1 MDFYIFNK
9 SGNYLGMRGSAPIE
23 NEIGIE
29 ATPEAVDFMTTAVV
43 PMVVG
48 GKLTETATIE
58 QIAEA
63 QKESVPNEVA
73 LWKLRFV
80 LSQMQLEQSVTE
92 AINLLEEPQRTA
104 ATYIWNFGTA
114 VDRYSN
120 TVIFIKTALELT
132 EQEVDDIFINADKI
146 TL

>member
-29 ATPEAVDFMTTAVV
+29 ATPEAVTFMTTAVV

-120 TVIFIKTALELT
+120 TVMFIKIALGLT
-132 EQEVDDIFINADKI
+132 EQEVDDIFIQANSI
-146 TL
+146 QL

>member
-9 SGNYLGMRGSAPIE
+9 SGNYLGLRGSAPID

-29 ATPEAVDFMTTAVV
+29 ATPEAVAFMTTAVV

-48 GKLTETATIE
+48 GQLKETATPE
-58 QIAEA
+58 QIAQA
-63 QKESVPNEVA
+63 NKAKTPDVVA

-80 LSQMQLEQSVTE
+80 LSQMKLEQSVTD

-114 VDRYSN
+114 VDRNYN
-120 TVIFIKTALELT
+120 TVIFIKTALGFT
-132 EQEVDDIFINADKI
+132 EQEVDDIFIQANSVQ
-146 TL
+146 L

>member
-29 ATPEAVDFMTTAVV
+29 ATPETVEFMTTAVV

-48 GKLTETATIE
+48 GKLTETATPE
-58 QIAEA
+58 QIADA
-63 QKESVPNEVA
+63 QKGLVPTEVA

-80 LSQMQLEQSVTE
+80 LSQMQLEQSVTD

-114 VDRYSN
+114 VDRDSN
-120 TVIFIKTALELT
+120 TVIFIKTALGLT
-132 EQEVDDIFINADKI
+132 EQEVDDIFIQANSI
-146 TL
+146 QL

>member
-1 MDFYIFNK
+1 MDFYIFDK

-29 ATPEAVDFMTTAVV
+29 ATPEAVAFMTTAVV

-120 TVIFIKTALELT
+120 TVIFIKIALELT
-132 EQEVDDIFINADKI
+132 EQEVDHIFINADKI

>member
-1 MDFYIFNK
+1 MKRYFLIKELDTLEVYVTQPLEK
-9 SGNYLGMRGSAPIE
+9 QPKDSIE
-23 NEIGIE
+23 FFENTFVKAGFDIYPNPLRIVEI
-29 ATPEAVDFMTTAVV
+29 ATP
-43 PMVVG
+43 
-48 GKLTETATIE
+48 E

-73 LWKLRFV
+73 LWKIRFV

-120 TVIFIKTALELT
+120 TVIFIKTALGLT

>member
-1 MDFYIFNK
+1 MRYFYTKYGTVID
-9 SGNYLGMRGSAPIE
+9 E
-23 NEIGIE
+23 NNQ
-29 ATPEAVDFMTTAVV
+29 VV
-43 PMVVG
+43 PM
-48 GKLTETATIE
+48 IE
-58 QIAEA
+58 GNPLYEEYLLFLKADGTVEFSDYVTDEELKEL
-63 QKESVPNEVA
+63 QKSLVPTEVA

-120 TVIFIKTALELT
+120 TVIFIKTALGLT
-132 EQEVDDIFINADKI
+132 EQEVDDIFIQANSVQ
-146 TL
+146 L

>member
-29 ATPEAVDFMTTAVV
+29 ATPEAVTFMTTAVV

-92 AINLLEEPQRTA
+92 SINLLEEPQRTA

-120 TVIFIKTALELT
+120 TVMFIKIALGLT
-132 EQEVDDIFINADKI
+132 EQEVDDIFIQANSI
-146 TL
+146 QL